1 MNAPTSPQ
9 RHNVVDDGTPAEGTK
24 TDQQQLQHGRSTANP
39 TTTASAAAMAPSA
52 LCVQSEFDLRSVHV
66 AAQCKSLAASPATAL
81 AHSDPNLRQQQEDVP
96 SAAFAAHSPVA
107 DDDIVAAVRCCDA
120 ATREECSNHLR
131 GGDGGGALDAEHPA
145 AAGDETRGAADGD
158 GDTPDGAMQRGESS
172 APRSATSSRK
182 SSVRGRLRNQS
193 ELEVNAQHYK
203 MQNVY
208 KSQRARKGKKLLT
221 DIDFEGI
228 LRIIGG
234 CSTWQILIY
243 LIISAHQMPHAM
255 FNLSVVYFT
264 YLPDHWCKVPSFS
277 REYIENANNDIGPG
291 WSWEKALDSGIAFPQ
306 VRYSQRRNTKHDQEK
321 HLRICAVYTITEAQ
335 LKAYLKMNF
344 TEAVLLARER
354 PPYLVQRCTQW
365 EYDRSIMKDSV
376 VTQWDRVCDDNWS
389 RAHVHLSYSLGYLV
403 GCLMGGFI
411 SDRYGRKPAIY
422 GFSILSTI
430 FGFLLSF
437 SREFE
442 VFLVVRFLLA
452 ACNEAADLAAY
463 VYCMEITG
471 MQYRS
476 VVGSLLQA
484 PWAWAK
490 ANDGFLKHDNLFKLI
505 TTAFHLLA
513 LLLIHHLPES
523 PRWLIATNRVDEA
536 EKIIRKACHF
546 NKSSLPSDLELV
558 RHAEQRKWLKY
569 NQRPHFLHSFKS
581 PTMAFRNVIIFLVW
595 IATALVY
602 YGIVIALSDQSTPGR
617 AMFVGNFFLNNAIAG
632 AIELPTLMTCVFL
645 LHSGRKRSQVITLIS
660 AGTLIFVAMCLSLRE
675 EMTFSLLFMLAGKVC
690 IQGAFN
696 ILYIFTSELYPTVIR
711 NSAVGTCSMMAR
723 VGSAASGYIAI
734 LSDVT
739 LPTVPM
745 AIFCIFSLFAGV
757 LIYFL
762 PETKD
767 LPLPETMW
775 DAVSFTS
782 ELYPTVIRN
791 SAVGTCSMM
800 ARVGSAAS
808 GYIAILSDVTL
819 PTVPMAIFCIFSLF
833 AGVLIYFLPET
844 KDLPLPET
852 MWDAVRM
859 LNNTEAHRC
868 VGGIQM
874 DEGDRDES
882 YGPAD
887 QQHQRD
893 DEEEEED
900 VPVYTNAS
908 KR

>member
-9 RHNVVDDGTPAEGTK
+9 RHNVVDDGTSAEGTK

-39 TTTASAAAMAPSA
+39 TKTPTTASAAAMAPNA

-66 AAQCKSLAASPATAL
+66 AAQCKALAASPAAAL

-131 GGDGGGALDAEHPA
+131 GGDAGGALDRRTPRRRGGRDARGGRRRRRH
-145 AAGDETRGAADGD
+145 AGRSDATRGEQCTA
-158 GDTPDGAMQRGESS
+158 QRNIESQVFDFVMNK
-172 APRSATSSRK
+172 TSPK
-182 SSVRGRLRNQS
+182 NCRGRLRNQS

-484 PWAWAK
+484 PWACGYA
-490 ANDGFLKHDNLFKLI
+490 FLALVAYIWRSWTSIQLI

-775 DAVSFTS
+775 DAV
-782 ELYPTVIRN
+782 
-791 SAVGTCSMM
+791 
-800 ARVGSAAS
+800 
-808 GYIAILSDVTL
+808 
-819 PTVPMAIFCIFSLF
+819 
-833 AGVLIYFLPET
+833 
-844 KDLPLPET
+844 
-852 MWDAVRM
+852 RM

>member
-1 MNAPTSPQ
+1 MNAPTSPH
-9 RHNVVDDGTPAEGTK
+9 RHNNVANDGTSAEGTK
-24 TDQQQLQHGRSTANP
+24 TDQQQLQHGRSIADP
-39 TTTASAAAMAPSA
+39 TTTTAVAPNA

-66 AAQCKSLAASPATAL
+66 AAQCKALAASPAATAL

-96 SAAFAAHSPVA
+96 SHAFALHSPVI
-107 DDDIVAAVRCCDA
+107 DDDNDDIAAAVRCCDA

-131 GGDGGGALDAEHPA
+131 GGDDGGALDAEHPA
-145 AAGDETRGAADGD
+145 AGDETRGAAADGD

-193 ELEVNAQHYK
+193 ELE
-203 MQNVY
+203 
-208 KSQRARKGKKLLT
+208 RARKGKKLLT

-354 PPYLVQRCTQW
+354 PPYLVQRCKQW

-484 PWAWAK
+484 PWACGYA
-490 ANDGFLKHDNLFKLI
+490 FLALVAYIWRSWTSIQLI

-775 DAVSFTS
+775 DAV
-782 ELYPTVIRN
+782 
-791 SAVGTCSMM
+791 
-800 ARVGSAAS
+800 
-808 GYIAILSDVTL
+808 
-819 PTVPMAIFCIFSLF
+819 
-833 AGVLIYFLPET
+833 
-844 KDLPLPET
+844 
-852 MWDAVRM
+852 RM

>member
-1 MNAPTSPQ
+1 
-9 RHNVVDDGTPAEGTK
+9 
-24 TDQQQLQHGRSTANP
+24 
-39 TTTASAAAMAPSA
+39 
-52 LCVQSEFDLRSVHV
+52 
-66 AAQCKSLAASPATAL
+66 
-81 AHSDPNLRQQQEDVP
+81 
-96 SAAFAAHSPVA
+96 
-107 DDDIVAAVRCCDA
+107 
-120 ATREECSNHLR
+120 
-131 GGDGGGALDAEHPA
+131 
-145 AAGDETRGAADGD
+145 
-158 GDTPDGAMQRGESS
+158 
-172 APRSATSSRK
+172 
-182 SSVRGRLRNQS
+182 
-193 ELEVNAQHYK
+193 
-203 MQNVY
+203 
-208 KSQRARKGKKLLT
+208 
-221 DIDFEGI
+221 
-228 LRIIGG
+228 
-234 CSTWQILIY
+234 
-243 LIISAHQMPHAM
+243 
-255 FNLSVVYFT
+255 
-264 YLPDHWCKVPSFS
+264 
-277 REYIENANNDIGPG
+277 
-291 WSWEKALDSGIAFPQ
+291 
-306 VRYSQRRNTKHDQEK
+306 
-321 HLRICAVYTITEAQ
+321 
-335 LKAYLKMNF
+335 MNF
-344 TEAVLLARER
+344 TEAVMLARER
-354 PPYLVQRCTQW
+354 PPYLVQRCKQW

-484 PWAWAK
+484 PWACGYA
-490 ANDGFLKHDNLFKLI
+490 FLALVAYIWRSWTSIQLI
-505 TTAFHLLA
+505 TTVFHLLA
-513 LLLIHHLPES
+513 LFLIHHLPES

-632 AIELPTLMTCVFL
+632 AIELPTLMACVFL

-723 VGSAASGYIAI
+723 FGSAASGYIAI

-762 PETKD
+762 PET
-767 LPLPETMW
+767 
-775 DAVSFTS
+775 
-782 ELYPTVIRN
+782 R
-791 SAVGTCSMM
+791 
-800 ARVGSAAS
+800 
-808 GYIAILSDVTL
+808 
-819 PTVPMAIFCIFSLF
+819 
-833 AGVLIYFLPET
+833 
-844 KDLPLPET
+844 DLPLPET

-859 LNNTEAHRC
+859 LNNTEANRC

-874 DEGDRDES
+874 EEGDRDES
-882 YGPAD
+882 YGQSERKKRRKRRGD
-887 QQHQRD
+887 GRD
-893 DEEEEED
+893 GKEVEEEEEREEEEEEEDEEEED
-900 VPVYTNAS
+900 VPLYTNAS